1 MPLDWRLLH
10 HACWDGDPEKVAA
23 LLAQGA
29 DPNLQAP
36 TNWRQRPLHRT
47 LEFRVTEPKH
57 DGHTAVVRLLLE
69 GGADPTLRATSLD
82 MSPWE
87 LACFA
92 GMGDAEK
99 LLRGA
104 QKRVDPHPGDMS
116 LLWLTAAS
124 RIEEAA
130 VVRRL
135 RPMLDTSGDIN
146 VMWRNATPLTMA
158 AAHAGHFK
166 VARLLLKH
174 GADPNAGVS
183 LLHTSCD
190 WHLQHLLEGLDFLH
204 GHGWCVDNAD
214 EKGQTA
220 LHKAAFL
227 GYAQAVRKLL
237 SFGADRNRRSRLG
250 ATPLDVAQAWRKSAV
265 IALLE

>member
-1 MPLDWRLLH
+1 
-10 HACWDGDPEKVAA
+10 
-23 LLAQGA
+23 
-29 DPNLQAP
+29 
-36 TNWRQRPLHRT
+36 
-47 LEFRVTEPKH
+47 
-57 DGHTAVVRLLLE
+57 
-69 GGADPTLRATSLD
+69 
-82 MSPWE
+82 
-87 LACFA
+87 
-92 GMGDAEK
+92 
-99 LLRGA
+99 
-104 QKRVDPHPGDMS
+104 
-116 LLWLTAAS
+116 
-124 RIEEAA
+124 
-130 VVRRL
+130 
-135 RPMLDTSGDIN
+135 MLDTSGDIN
-146 VMWRNATPLTMA
+146 SMWRNATPLTMA

-237 SFGADRNRRSRLG
+237 SFGAERNRRSRLG
-250 ATPLDVAQAWRKSAV
+250 AKIGCHCAAGVTRFSVYSLCLNLCQSLHAAAC
-265 IALLE
+265 LLHSHPG